1 VVAVVVVNSEDPL
14 LYTVYPVAPV
24 TAPQLIAIVVPVA
37 VAVNG
42 VGKLIGVTAVEGT
55 DTDRMVYGIVAF
67 SVVTITPADD
77 R

>member
-1 VVAVVVVNSEDPL
+1 VVSVVVVNSEDPL

-24 TAPQLIAIVVPVA
+24 TASQLIAMFVAVA
-37 VAVNG
+37 VAVND

-67 SVVTITPADD
+67 SVVTILPP
-77 R
+77 

>member
-1 VVAVVVVNSEDPL
+1 VVAAVVGNNGVPL
-14 LYTVYPVAPV
+14 SYTVYPVAPV

-42 VGKLIGVTAVEGT
+42 VGNLIGVTAVDET

-67 SVVTITPADD
+67 SVVTILSP
-77 R
+77 